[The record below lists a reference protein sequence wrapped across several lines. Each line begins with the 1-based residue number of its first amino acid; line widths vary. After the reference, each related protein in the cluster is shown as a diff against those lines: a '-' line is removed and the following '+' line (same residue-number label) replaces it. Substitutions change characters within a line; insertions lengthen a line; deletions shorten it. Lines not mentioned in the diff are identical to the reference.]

1 MKKGKTERRKN
12 VLTKLVERGK
22 MNIAPQKN
30 GTKTNK
36 KVEKVLDMMV

>member
-22 MNIAPQKN
+22 MNIAPQK
-30 GTKTNK
+30 KAEQKQIK
-36 KVEKVLDMMV
+36 KLKKFLT